1 LRTTEPFVPI
11 PEDVIPMMLSLASVR
26 PNEMVVDLG
35 SGDGRIIMTAAELFR
50 AKAIGV
56 EARPGL
62 VRECRKRLR
71 EKKLSGRVQVVR
83 QNFRTFSLKK
93 ADVLVLYLSS
103 YTMGL
108 LARRFRS
115 DLRTG
120 TRIVTFDF
128 PIPDWTPA
136 RDLLVTPK
144 GWKKPHPIYLYVV

>member
-35 SGDGRIIMTAAELFR
+35 SGDGRIIMAAAELFR

-56 EARPGL
+56 EARAGL
-62 VRECRKRLR
+62 VGECRKSR
-71 EKKLSGRVQVVR
+71 EKKLSGRVRVVR

-93 ADVLVLYLSS
+93 ADVLVLYLSG

-120 TRIVTFDF
+120 ARIVTFDF

-136 RDLLVTPK
+136 REQLVTPK
-144 GWKKPHPIYLYVV
+144 GWKKSHPIYLYVV